1 MCEVHSYESMVD
13 PRKFLETEGTCFT
26 HLLFR
31 VHFAA
36 MDFVVKLITMLLL
49 SSVLT
54 PDYYYGRAEAPAV
67 ADGVVKE
74 DVNLDGSSS
83 CATHDVRQKIMEC
96 VRSTLSPMQKSA
108 TSYRAGA
115 MGFWRP
121 KPSND
126 ANADYAY
133 NQPQQSCKIFLST
146 SMARA

>member
-1 MCEVHSYESMVD
+1 
-13 PRKFLETEGTCFT
+13 
-26 HLLFR
+26 
-31 VHFAA
+31 
-36 MDFVVKLITMLLL
+36 MDFVVKLMTMLLL

-67 ADGVVKE
+67 ADGVVK
-74 DVNLDGSSS
+74 DVNLDRPSS
-83 CATHDVRQKIMEC
+83 CATHDVRQQIMEC